1 MTKLRA
7 MCGTMIVGCVLLLS
21 GCATARRQPVV
32 PLPVRL
38 VSPTPFLAH
47 VRARADTAAT
57 YCQVLRISGTVA
69 AVRGDTLELAAVV
82 SDRQPRGAADC
93 LQGRAGFVVL
103 SSAPALQ
110 AEVVSASTGRTVALL
125 LILLPLSALLTGYA
139 IVAGMM

>member
-7 MCGTMIVGCVLLLS
+7 FSDITILGCLLLLG
-21 GCATARRQPVV
+21 GCATARRQPVL

-38 VSPTPFLAH
+38 VSPTPFFAH

-69 AVRGDTLELAAVV
+69 EVRGDTLEFATVA
-82 SDRQPRGAADC
+82 SDLRPRGAADC
-93 LQGRAGFVVL
+93 LAGRAGFVVL

-110 AEVVSASTGRTVALL
+110 AEVVRASTGRTVALVVL
-125 LILLPLSALLTGYA
+125 LVPLSAVLALYGLLSG
-139 IVAGMM
+139 G